1 MMCCVGY
8 QIGFGWSDEQEGW
21 TAGMSRIK
29 KDIIN
34 AIKARIRRGDLDT
47 ALEIAKRAGITP
59 DEFLK
64 IVEKTKMKEWNK

>member
-1 MMCCVGY
+1 
-8 QIGFGWSDEQEGW
+8 
-21 TAGMSRIK
+21 MSRIK